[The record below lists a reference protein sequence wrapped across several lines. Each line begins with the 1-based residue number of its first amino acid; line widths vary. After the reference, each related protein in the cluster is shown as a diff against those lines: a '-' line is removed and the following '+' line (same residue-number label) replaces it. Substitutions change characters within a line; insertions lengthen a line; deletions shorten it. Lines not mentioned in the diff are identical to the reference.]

1 MRVTSIVPVLLL
13 AWTPA
18 LFAQTPAPQTPAAPA
33 PVASIPRP
41 TLANAQRMLTAAYAK
56 ATELRIGLS
65 CVVVDVRGDVV
76 AAMRMDGVPFL
87 TIDVARG
94 KATTSALFG
103 QPSGAMG
110 ERGPALQ
117 SIGASAGLTL
127 LTVQGGLPVVNN
139 NQRLGGIGCSGAA
152 SQQDEDAARA
162 GLAAGQ

>member
-1 MRVTSIVPVLLL
+1 MRIT
-13 AWTPA
+13 
-18 LFAQTPAPQTPAAPA
+18 LFALALALASASVSAQAPQTPPA
-33 PVASIPRP
+33 QPPPVPRP
-41 TLANAQRMLTAAYAK
+41 TLASAQRMLTAAYAK

-65 CVVVDVRGDVV
+65 CVVVDVRGDIV

-87 TIDVARG
+87 TVDVAKG
-94 KATTSALFG
+94 KATTSAFFG

-117 SIGASAGLTL
+117 AIGASAGVTM
-127 LTVQGGLPVVNN
+127 LTVQGAVPVVIN

>member
-1 MRVTSIVPVLLL
+1 MRTLISTLALTLL
-13 AWTPA
+13 ASGLA
-18 LFAQTPAPQTPAAPA
+18 LAQGQAPPAAPA
-33 PVASIPRP
+33 PVPRP
-41 TLANAQRMLTAAYAK
+41 TLANANRILQAAYNK

-87 TIDVARG
+87 TVEVAKG
-94 KATTSALFG
+94 KATTSAFFG

-117 SIGASAGLTL
+117 AIGASAGVTM
-127 LTVQGGLPVVNN
+127 LTVQGALPIVSN

-162 GLAAGQ
+162 GLGAAQ

>member
-1 MRVTSIVPVLLL
+1 
-13 AWTPA
+13 
-18 LFAQTPAPQTPAAPA
+18 
-33 PVASIPRP
+33 
-41 TLANAQRMLTAAYAK
+41 MLQAAYNK

-65 CVVVDVRGDVV
+65 CVVVDVRGDIV

-87 TIDVARG
+87 TVEVAKG
-94 KATTSALFG
+94 KATTSAFFG

-117 SIGASAGLTL
+117 SIGAAAGVTM
-127 LTVQGGLPVVNN
+127 LTVQGALPVVAN
-139 NQRLGGIGCSGAA
+139 NQRIGGIGCSGAA